1 MTTTTTD
8 VTTIT
13 PLAHQEAMR
22 LQAQEL
28 ERTLTLLR
36 SLDQASW
43 AAATDCPA
51 WDIRA
56 MYQHVLGACEAGAS
70 IPENI
75 GQLRRARAY
84 RRQHGGPLEA
94 ALSAVQVSDR
104 AGLSPAQ
111 VTRRLEAVAPK
122 TVRGR
127 ARTPAL
133 LRRHARLTVDGPVC
147 EKWTP
152 GYLIDTIYLR
162 DLWMHRID
170 AARAAGQ
177 PPELTA
183 ATTAASS
190 LTSPPNGPAAT
201 ASRSCSTSPA
211 RPAAATPATPPARPP
226 NTCPGR
232 RRILPHPG
240 WPRPGSRPAHHHRP
254 VLNSPRGLRVQVLRH
269 ATDTGEI
276 AASDAGQVAFQID
289 AVLTAGRRS
298 GSYRAGP
305 SCWPAIS
312 VNAVRASVSE

>member
-1 MTTTTTD
+1 MTMTTTD

-13 PLAHQEAMR
+13 PLAHREAMR
-22 LQAQEL
+22 LQAHEL

-70 IPENI
+70 MPENI

-127 ARTPAL
+127 ARTPGL
-133 LRRHARLTVDGPVC
+133 LRRHASLTVDGPVC
-147 EKWTP
+147 EKWTL

-183 ATTAASS
+183 GHDGRIVADITAEWARRHGQPFLLD
-190 LTSPPNGPAAT
+190 LTGPAGG
-201 ASRSCSTSPA
+201 SYA
-211 RPAAATPATPPARPP
+211 RDPAAERL
-226 NTCPGR
+226 C
-232 RRILPHPG
+232 L
-240 WPRPGSRPAHHHRP
+240 
-254 VLNSPRGLRVQVLRH
+254 
-269 ATDTGEI
+269 
-276 AASDAGQVAFQID
+276 D
-289 AVLTAGRRS
+289 AVEFCRTLAGRAPA
-298 GSYRAGP
+298 AGLLTTIVP
-305 SCWPAIS
+305 F
-312 VNAVRASVSE
+312 